1 VAKSSFYPGFTK
13 IVKDPFSVSL
23 QLAGEQSRD
32 FLCHLSRPKKYG
44 TLNRIGYFRSHL
56 VLKNYG
62 IIFEK

>member
-1 VAKSSFYPGFTK
+1 
-13 IVKDPFSVSL
+13 
-23 QLAGEQSRD
+23 LAGEQSRD

-44 TLNRIGYFRSHL
+44 TLNQIGYFRSHL